1 MRVFHLLQITQM
13 WLVLSDSGM
22 SKEKQE
28 LERGERENEQRD
40 QDGFDR
46 CRDNQQEHL
55 SEDEL
60 DEEFWI
66 KAKTIIYKLL
76 LSNYMAY
83 SF

>member
-1 MRVFHLLQITQM
+1 M
-13 WLVLSDSGM
+13 WLLLSDSGM

>member
-1 MRVFHLLQITQM
+1 MIQGWVKK
-13 WLVLSDSGM
+13 
-22 SKEKQE
+22 SKSWNAVK
-28 LERGERENEQRD
+28 RENEQRD

-66 KAKTIIYKLL
+66 KAKTIIYELL
-76 LSNYMAY
+76 LCNYMAY